1 MLHGSIVAQEGT
13 TQRTMMLKTEA
24 PDLEAAMPPARLGF
38 SRKPFRGRAA
48 EGGHLSVLQWA
59 HANGCPWP

>member
-1 MLHGSIVAQEGT
+1 LADLHGSIVAQEGT

-38 SRKPFRGRAA
+38 SRKPFRGRA
-48 EGGHLSVLQWA
+48 
-59 HANGCPWP
+59 